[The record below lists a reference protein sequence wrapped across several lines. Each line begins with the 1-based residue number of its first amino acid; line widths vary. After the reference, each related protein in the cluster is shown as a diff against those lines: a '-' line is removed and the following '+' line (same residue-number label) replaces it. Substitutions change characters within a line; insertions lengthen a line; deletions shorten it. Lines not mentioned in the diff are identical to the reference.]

1 MSRPDIGDA
10 KIPDLLINDKSQIKK
25 LSVLQENAQESI
37 YSLIFAED
45 QKGSLDK
52 YE

>member
-10 KIPDLLINDKSQIKK
+10 KIPDVLINDKSQIKK

-37 YSLIFAED
+37 YSLIFTET
-45 QKGSLDK
+45 QQRSIDK

>member
-10 KIPDLLINDKSQIKK
+10 KIPDVLKNDKSQIKK

-45 QKGSLDK
+45 QKGSIDK